1 MSIIKNANK
10 IEIYNDGILI
20 IEGSSLEEIRDI
32 AIVLLKGNIDIWEVE
47 LLNKILYTVNVSLS
61 TQEVA

>member
-1 MSIIKNANK
+1 MSIVKNTNK

-20 IEGSSLEEIRDI
+20 IEGRNLEEIKN
-32 AIVLLKGNIDIWEVE
+32 IVTALLEGNNDIWEVE